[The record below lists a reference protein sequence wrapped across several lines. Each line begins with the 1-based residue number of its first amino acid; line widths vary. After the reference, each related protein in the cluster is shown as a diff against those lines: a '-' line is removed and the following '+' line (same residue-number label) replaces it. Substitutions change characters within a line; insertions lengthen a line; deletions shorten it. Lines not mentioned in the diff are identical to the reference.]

1 MSQLSVSSNSRAGIA
16 LAQVPNDYD
25 REEVI
30 LAADL
35 NTEPTEDAPP
45 LPDIADA
52 EAVER
57 HLRTLAY
64 WERQQSI
71 VDATAQR
78 ELKKIGDYVERQT
91 KINQF
96 HIQRH
101 GNALQ
106 AFLLRAGQRSL
117 PFVNGIIKL
126 VKGRERVEIPFPEQ
140 ALAWAKDHAPQL
152 IRTKEEIDKVA
163 VKKFV
168 DAAPDGL
175 RGLPDDCIA
184 IVRAP
189 DEFKVETFV

>member
-1 MSQLSVSSNSRAGIA
+1 MSQSLR
-16 LAQVPNDYD
+16 LAPVGFSTVPNDYD
-25 REEVI
+25 EEEVR

-35 NTEPTEDAPP
+35 ATEPAEDAPP

-64 WERQQSI
+64 WERRQAI
-71 VDATAQR
+71 VDAHAER

-106 AFLLRAGQRSL
+106 AFLVRAGQRSMS
-117 PFVNGIIKL
+117 FVNGIIKL
-126 VKGRERVEIPFPEQ
+126 VKGRERVEVRDHEA
-140 ALAWAKDHAPQL
+140 ALAWAKNNAPQL
-152 IRTKEEIDKVA
+152 IRIKEEIDKVA
-163 VKKFV
+163 VKKLA
-168 DAAPDGL
+168 DAAPDSL
-175 RGLPDDCIA
+175 RGIDCIA